1 MWMVSYG
8 VLGLNM
14 ACMGSI
20 FVTLPFLI
28 TKPAGVFI
36 HAFVLTINQADAN
49 PLIQIGNEQSQC
61 ARGVSLS
68 QPYRYRP
75 RKMASRKNAKPSKAK
90 AGPTTEP
97 ANLIQVGQSR
107 PSSNERMIP
116 DTAPIANRMA
126 DARAQ
131 RRVKA
136 IHSGSL
142 RRSAS
147 PSAIHINNGNPTPN
161 EAKII

>member
-1 MWMVSYG
+1 
-8 VLGLNM
+8 M
-14 ACMGSI
+14 ACMGSM
-20 FVTLPFLI
+20 FVTCPCLI

-36 HAFVLTINQADAN
+36 HEFVLTINHADAR

-75 RKMASRKNAKPSKAK
+75 RKIASRKNAKPSKAK
-90 AGPTTEP
+90 AGPTTAP

-107 PSSNERMIP
+107 PSSNESMVP
-116 DTAPIANRMA
+116 DTAPIAKRMA

-131 RRVKA
+131 RLVSA
-136 IHSGSL
+136 IHSGFL
-142 RRSAS
+142 LRSAS
-147 PSAIHINNGNPTPN
+147 PSAIHISNGSPTPN
-161 EAKII
+161 EAKIIWNASDVP

>member
-1 MWMVSYG
+1 
-8 VLGLNM
+8 M
-14 ACMGSI
+14 ACMGSM
-20 FVTLPFLI
+20 FVTCPFLI

-36 HAFVLTINQADAN
+36 HEFVLTINHADAN

-75 RKMASRKNAKPSKAK
+75 RKIASRKNAKPSKAK
-90 AGPTTEP
+90 AGPTTAP

-107 PSSNERMIP
+107 PSSNESIVP
-116 DTAPIANRMA
+116 DTAPIAKRMA
-126 DARAQ
+126 EARAQ
-131 RRVKA
+131 RRV
-136 IHSGSL
+136 
-142 RRSAS
+142 SAS
-147 PSAIHINNGNPTPN
+147 HSAIHINNGSPTPN